1 MDKSFLVLFFKK
13 ELLPSFGVPMPW
25 RSTLCALLVSTAAH
39 AADKAV
45 LIAGDGSL
53 PVFDNAL
60 RGVSAY
66 EPGAE
71 ILSATAQGAHAATLA
86 HVLGAIASMHPARG
100 QGCFVFA
107 TSHGAR
113 NDGVWLSVNDEY
125 LTPDSLDRALDAG
138 CGDAPTAVVISACFS
153 GSFAQP
159 PMARPNR
166 VVLTAA
172 RADHTSFGCQA
183 GRTYTVYDKCLLD
196 ALDAGG
202 NWRRVY
208 GFVKACVRAEE
219 KRENVSASGPQ
230 GWFGRDVAAL
240 APPQQS
246 HQPQ

>member
-1 MDKSFLVLFFKK
+1 MSWQLIF
-13 ELLPSFGVPMPW
+13 
-25 RSTLCALLVSTAAH
+25 CALLFCTTAQ
-39 AADKAV
+39 AADQAV

-53 PVFDNAL
+53 PVFDNAVAGIRARL
-60 RGVSAY
+60 TDADV
-66 EPGAE
+66 
-71 ILSATAQGAHAATLA
+71 LSATAKGAHAATLA
-86 HVLGAIASMHPARG
+86 HVLGSIASMHPARG

-125 LTPDSLDRALDAG
+125 LTPAALDRALDAG

-153 GSFAQP
+153 GNFAQP
-159 PMARPNR
+159 PMARANR

-183 GRTYTVYDKCLLD
+183 GRSYTVYDKCLLD
-196 ALDAGG
+196 GLDAGG

-230 GWFGRDVAAL
+230 GWFGAEVVGL
-240 APPQQS
+240 APPVQAGAR
-246 HQPQ
+246 